1 MPRQV
6 LGKHMVDTTRLA
18 IITGGSRGLGRA
30 LCEQFLARGFQVIE
44 FSRTAPHAYSVRVD
58 LASPESCR
66 AAVAHAIASVDLKT
80 LQELVVVNNA
90 GTLDPIGASSQKPS
104 AAVLA
109 NLNINF
115 TSAIMVLAELTAKF
129 QSAPCRKVLANISSG
144 AAQRG
149 LAGWS
154 LYCASKSGMEA
165 YIRALAIEQ
174 EGEPHPFTAININP
188 GVIDTEMQAMIRAS
202 SAADF
207 PDVDRFQQRKEQG
220 ALAAPADVAAA
231 VLRIVASPALVGGG
245 RYEAGG

>member
-1 MPRQV
+1 MT
-6 LGKHMVDTTRLA
+6 DNTRLA

-30 LCEQFLARGFQVIE
+30 LCEQFLARGYQVIE

-58 LASPESCR
+58 LASPEACR
-66 AAVAHAIASVDLKT
+66 AAVAKAIASVELET

-90 GTLDPIGASSQKPS
+90 GTLDPIGASSQKPP

-144 AAQRG
+144 AAQKSI
-149 LAGWS
+149 AGWS
-154 LYCASKSGMEA
+154 LYCASKAGMEA
-165 YIRALAIEQ
+165 YIRALAVEQ
-174 EGEPHPFTAININP
+174 EAEPHPFTAININP
-188 GVIDTEMQAMIRAS
+188 GVIDTEMQAMIRAA

-207 PDVDRFQQRKEQG
+207 PEVERFIQRKQQG
-220 ALAAPADVAAA
+220 GLAAPADVAAA
-231 VLRIVASPALVGGG
+231 VLRIVALPSLFGGG
-245 RYEAGG
+245 RFDTNVDGS